1 MFIFTVTVDDK
12 KSWSNHHTSCLYHTL
27 SVSMTRKVGV
37 ITILHVY
44 IICYQSRDVIY
55 PVLKGSG
62 FVRRQAEPP
71 FKITL
76 PFKTGYITSR
86 D

>member
-1 MFIFTVTVDDK
+1 MDWRIY
-12 KSWSNHHTSCLYHTL
+12 LA
-27 SVSMTRKVGV
+27 
-37 ITILHVY
+37 
-44 IICYQSRDVIY
+44 RDVIY

-62 FVRRQAEPP
+62 FVKRSNLLTNP
-71 FKITL
+71 L

>member
-1 MFIFTVTVDDK
+1 MCSGFPLEVT
-12 KSWSNHHTSCLYHTL
+12 
-27 SVSMTRKVGV
+27 
-37 ITILHVY
+37 ITIIRH
-44 IICYQSRDVIY
+44 QSRDAIY

-62 FVRRQAEPP
+62 FVQPNLLTKP
-71 FKITL
+71 L